1 MAFDFL
7 LDSCTHPAN
16 LDVPAASILGFPA
29 LQEAVDRAKREAGE
43 AANLP
48 EMHWRGGILNDKGAL
63 PALSPTPCCRNPARM
78 V

>member
-1 MAFDFL
+1 MTEYEAML
-7 LDSCTHPAN
+7 LRHSVRQYEDRPIEAEK
-16 LDVPAASILGFPA
+16 VAA